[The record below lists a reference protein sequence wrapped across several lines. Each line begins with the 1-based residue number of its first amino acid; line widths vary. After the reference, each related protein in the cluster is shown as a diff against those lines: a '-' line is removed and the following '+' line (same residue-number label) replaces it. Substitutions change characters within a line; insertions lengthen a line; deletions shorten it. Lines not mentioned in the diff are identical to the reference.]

1 MKLVADRVMVDAAA
15 AFGDFGELSL
25 VDGRSLAPPDLTDC
39 DVLLVRSVT
48 RVNQA
53 LLAKSPVR
61 FVGTATA
68 GTDHIDLAYLAER
81 GIAFAAAPGCNARAV
96 GEYVLACVLALHET
110 RPLAGLRC
118 GIIGLGHAGSAAAR
132 LLTAAG
138 VNCVACDPPRAAAE
152 GRADF
157 VALEAALDADIVS
170 LHVPLL
176 DDGPWPTR
184 ALLGEAE
191 LARMRSGALL
201 INAARGGVVDEPALQ
216 HALAAGRLRAVLD
229 CWMDEPAIAPGLL
242 ARAAVATPHIA
253 GHAREARARGTLQLR
268 DALVAHLGCPPPT
281 PMPDHP
287 PAPTLDLRGQQ
298 GWAALRAAVRHCVD
312 PLTQTE
318 LFRAETLRHGA
329 AVFDRLRARFGERRE
344 FLAQPVA
351 LPQGDQDTARLLQS
365 FDFPVLT
372 I

>member
-15 AFGDFGELSL
+15 AFGDFGKLSL
-25 VDGRSLAPPDLTDC
+25 VDGRGLTPGDLADC

-53 LLAKSPVR
+53 LLANSPVR

-68 GTDHIDLAYLAER
+68 GTDHIDLEYLAGR

-96 GEYVLACVLALHET
+96 GEYVLACVLALHAGQT
-110 RPLAGLRC
+110 LDGLRC
-118 GIIGLGHAGSAAAR
+118 GIIGLGHAGSATAR
-132 LLTAAG
+132 LLAAAG
-138 VNCVACDPPRAAAE
+138 VSCVACDPPRAAEE
-152 GRADF
+152 GKAGF

-184 ALLGEAE
+184 GLLGAAE
-191 LARMRSGALL
+191 LARMRPGALL
-201 INAARGGVVDEPALQ
+201 INAARGGVIDETALR
-216 HALAAGRLRAVLD
+216 HELTVGRLRAVLD
-229 CWMDEPAIAPGLL
+229 CWMDEPTIAPDLL
-242 ARAAVATPHIA
+242 AVAAVATPHIA

-268 DALVAHLGCPPPT
+268 DALVAHLDCPPP
-281 PMPDHP
+281 PPLPGHP
-287 PAPTLDLRGQQ
+287 PAPMLELRGEQ
-298 GWAALRAAVRHCVD
+298 GLTALRAAVRHCVD
-312 PLTQTE
+312 PLAQTA
-318 LFRAETLRHGA
+318 LFRAETARHGA

-351 LPQGDQDTARLLQS
+351 LPQGDPDTARLLQR
-365 FDFPVLT
+365 FDFPVVSL
-372 I
+372 